1 MSIRWSNVVAMALA
15 VFALVVG
22 LKCSRQIGELFSAMT
37 EAGAGQGRGPDGRVV
52 GLMAFGLVLVMIVA
66 IVRILQNNRSDK

>member
-1 MSIRWSNVVAMALA
+1 MTIRWPNVVALALA

-22 LKCSRQIGELFSAMT
+22 LKCSRQIGELFSGLTA
-37 EAGAGQGRGPDGRVV
+37 AGAGQGPGPDGRVL
-52 GLMAFGLVLVMIVA
+52 GLMAFGLVLVVVVA